1 MFKFL
6 RKLLVF
12 VLVIVVLVLVYRH
25 YKPQIAGFLLDK
37 GINIP
42 GVTDDI
48 ALFPTSETVV
58 DENGNVSVSVNLPPA
73 YTQSITQ
80 EHLDEMIRNS
90 EGRLTASRN
99 EDGSISIMVT
109 EAYRDEILQQMSSY
123 YDQSV
128 INTLIGGKVL
138 RIEHN
143 DDYTVFTVTCEQG
156 MSETEILTLTGKLFA
171 VGKLYSSFAGH
182 NDANIC
188 VVLVD
193 SVDSSVSNTYVSDN
207 IGDGIASD
215 AQRWAGDAF
224 DNAVSEISERFESI
238 T

>member
-12 VLVIVVLVLVYRH
+12 VLVIVALVFIYRH

-109 EAYRDEILQQMSSY
+109 EAYRDEIL
-123 YDQSV
+123 
-128 INTLIGGKVL
+128 LI
-138 RIEHN
+138 IEHN

-171 VGKLYSSFAGH
+171 VGKLYSSFAGR

-215 AQRWAGDAF
+215 AQHWAGDAF
-224 DNAVSEISERFESI
+224 EQAVTNVMEHFDGQ
-238 T
+238 

>member
-90 EGRLTASRN
+90 EG
-99 EDGSISIMVT
+99 
-109 EAYRDEILQQMSSY
+109 YRDEILQQMSSY

-171 VGKLYSSFAGH
+171 VGKLYSSFAGR